1 MSLSCVLGWVGI
13 KTCFSMNAIQVTQ
26 ALKVLSTSSI
36 IIIIDQKYT
45 NGIESGGCLLT

>member
-13 KTCFSMNAIQVTQ
+13 KTRFSMNAIQVTQ
-26 ALKVLSTSSI
+26 ALKVLTSSI
-36 IIIIDQKYT
+36 IIIIHQKYT